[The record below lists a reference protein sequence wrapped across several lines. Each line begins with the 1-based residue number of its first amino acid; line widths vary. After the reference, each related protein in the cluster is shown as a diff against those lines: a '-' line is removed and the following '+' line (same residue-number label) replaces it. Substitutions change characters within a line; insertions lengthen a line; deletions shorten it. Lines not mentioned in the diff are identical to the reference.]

1 MKGHRL
7 RPIVYV
13 RSRVYYTYM
22 SKLTLSVDE
31 EVIAGAKRYAEQQG
45 TSVSRLVERYLD
57 ALARPPVVKD
67 EDLSPVTR
75 RLKGVLKGVKFDR
88 EEYIDYLERKY
99 R

>member
-1 MKGHRL
+1 
-7 RPIVYV
+7 
-13 RSRVYYTYM
+13 M
-22 SKLTLSVDE
+22 SKLTLSVDD

-45 TSVSRLVERYLD
+45 TSVSRLVERYLG

-67 EDLSPVTR
+67 EELGPITR
-75 RLKGVLKGVKFDR
+75 RLKGALKGVTFDR